1 MGLDWFWDKQMCAQ
15 LNQTILL
22 LKMTKKCYV
31 CDLMDFGFQRKLGEI
46 YLCYFFAKIKLNHCN
61 NDVQ

>member
-1 MGLDWFWDKQMCAQ
+1 MCAQ